1 MNWKKPTSAP
11 YWPRPELWTR
21 RPKRWASML
30 RPCIANAS
38 STTCEQHPMKLA
50 MKLRTRLFLSISAL
64 ITVALLGL
72 LLGLVSVMQMA
83 KSQEALIKHNFV
95 TLDLGLKLRQNL
107 GDQLV
112 MMLNEQPDRNALQQ
126 AQEQF
131 RELLAQGVE
140 HDAQNS
146 IDTGFDQAR
155 VDYQQ
160 FLQTYQQNR
169 DGAPSLRDDAA
180 LSDSFNKLRNGLL
193 AAHKQALTNINEA
206 ESNSRER
213 ALWVAALLGLV
224 GIAVLGIGFITA
236 HGIARRFGAPIE
248 ALAKAADNIGQGN
261 FEVTLPISSA
271 AEMNLLTRRFGIMAE
286 ALRQHQ
292 ATNIDELL
300 AGQQRLQAVLDSIDD
315 GLLMI
320 DRQGRLEHLNPV
332 AQRQLGWDEDRLGQG
347 LGEALQRPELD
358 EQLYLTLRGGTLDR
372 APDDLSVEVDGE
384 TRLLTYSLTPV
395 SHTKGHIL
403 GAVMVLHDVT
413 EQRAFERVRSE
424 FVLRASHELRTP
436 VTGMHMA
443 FGLLQERVH
452 FPTESREADLL
463 NTVNEEMQ
471 RLMQLINDLL
481 NFSRYQNGLQKL
493 TLGPCDVSEMLNN
506 ARQRFADQ
514 AEEQNIVIVVEIQEP
529 LPHLHADHTQLD
541 RVLDN
546 LLDNALRHTPQ
557 NGLIRLQA
565 RRHGERVIISVE
577 DNGEGIAYGQQG
589 RIFEP
594 FVQVGRKKGGAGL
607 GLALCKEIVQLH
619 GGRMGVY
626 SRPTQGTQFY
636 MALPL

>member
-1 MNWKKPTSAP
+1 
-11 YWPRPELWTR
+11 
-21 RPKRWASML
+21 
-30 RPCIANAS
+30 
-38 STTCEQHPMKLA
+38 MKLA

-83 KSQEALIKHNFV
+83 GSQDAVVRSNFV
-95 TLDLGLKLRQNL
+95 SLDLGLKLRQTL

-112 MMLNEQPDRNALQQ
+112 LMLSEKPDPAAFEASKQHYFQLLDEGIAHEQVGDAVQYGFSQ
-126 AQEQF
+126 AKK
-131 RELLAQGVE
+131 
-140 HDAQNS
+140 
-146 IDTGFDQAR
+146 
-155 VDYQQ
+155 DYLS
-160 FLQTYQQNR
+160 FLQ
-169 DGAPSLRDDAA
+169 AF
-180 LSDSFNKLRNGLL
+180 SDSRGPTHVLSGNQVLTEKFNALRNGLITE
-193 AAHKQALTNINEA
+193 HKRALDNINNTQRKA
-206 ESNSRER
+206 RDR
-213 ALWVAALLGLV
+213 ALLIAGLLGFV
-224 GIAVLGIGFITA
+224 GLAVLIIGFITA

-248 ALAKAADNIGQGN
+248 ALAQAADNIGQGN

-286 ALRQHQ
+286 ALREHQ
-292 ATNIDELL
+292 ATNVDELL

-320 DRQGRLEHLNPV
+320 DRQGHLEHLNPV
-332 AQRQLGWDEDRLGQG
+332 AQRQLGWDSDRLGQG
-347 LGEALQRPELD
+347 LGSALERPELD
-358 EQLYLTLRGGTLDR
+358 EQLQLVLRGGTLER
-372 APDDLSVEVDGE
+372 APEDLAIEVDGE
-384 TRLLTYSLTPV
+384 SRLLTYSLTPV
-395 SHTKGHIL
+395 SHTQGHIL

-443 FGLLQERVH
+443 FGLFRERAK
-452 FPTESREADLL
+452 FPEDSREADLL
-463 NTVNEEMQ
+463 DTVNEEMQ

-493 TLGPCDVSEMLNN
+493 TLAPCSIEDLLAQAKDRFAATAAEKGIDLLVEVQGPLP
-506 ARQRFADQ
+506 RLQADQ
-514 AEEQNIVIVVEIQEP
+514 A
-529 LPHLHADHTQLD
+529 QLD

-546 LLDNALRHTPQ
+546 LIDNAMRHTAADGQ
-557 NGLIRLQA
+557 IRLQA

-626 SRPTQGTQFY
+626 SRPGQGTQFY
-636 MALPL
+636 MALAV

>member
-1 MNWKKPTSAP
+1 
-11 YWPRPELWTR
+11 
-21 RPKRWASML
+21 
-30 RPCIANAS
+30 
-38 STTCEQHPMKLA
+38 MKLA

>member
-1 MNWKKPTSAP
+1 
-11 YWPRPELWTR
+11 
-21 RPKRWASML
+21 
-30 RPCIANAS
+30 
-38 STTCEQHPMKLA
+38 MKLA

-83 KSQEALIKHNFV
+83 KTQEALIRNNFI
-95 TLDLGLKLRQNL
+95 TLDLGLKLRQTL
-107 GDQLV
+107 GDQLLI
-112 MMLNEQPDRNALQQ
+112 MLNHNPDRTALDDSR
-126 AQEQF
+126 QEYLA
-131 RELLAQGVE
+131 LLEQGIE
-140 HDAQNS
+140 HERQNNVRN
-146 IDTGFDQAR
+146 GFTQAR
-155 VDYQQ
+155 DDYQR
-160 FLQTYQQNR
+160 FFEAFER
-169 DGAPSLRDDAA
+169 ADGTPAGVNGNTELTHR
-180 LSDSFNKLRNGLL
+180 FNTLRNGLIGE
-193 AAHKQALTNINEA
+193 HKQALDNINDIEHQA
-206 ESNSRER
+206 RNR
-213 ALWVAALLGLV
+213 ALLIAGLLGLV
-224 GIAVLGIGFITA
+224 GLAVLIIGFITA
-236 HGIARRFGAPIE
+236 HGIARRFGGPIE

-261 FEVTLPISSA
+261 FDVTLPLSAA
-271 AEMNLLTRRFGIMAE
+271 AEMNLLTRRFGIMAQ
-286 ALRQHQ
+286 ALREHQ

-300 AGQQRLQAVLDSIDD
+300 AGQQRLQSVLDSIDD

-320 DRQGRLEHLNPV
+320 DRQGHLEHLNPV
-332 AQRQLGWDEDRLGQG
+332 AQRQLGWDDECLGQG
-347 LGEALQRPELD
+347 LGSALQRPELD
-358 EQLYLTLRGGTLDR
+358 EQLQLVLRGGTLER
-372 APDDLSVEVDGE
+372 APEDLSVEVDGE
-384 TRLLTYSLTPV
+384 SRLLTYSLTPV
-395 SHTKGHIL
+395 SHPQGHIL

-443 FGLLQERVH
+443 FGLLQERLR
-452 FPTESREADLL
+452 FPEESREADLL

-493 TLGPCDVSEMLNN
+493 TLAPCTLEELLEQ
-506 ARQRFADQ
+506 ARNRFIGTATAQGIELRVELQ
-514 AEEQNIVIVVEIQEP
+514 AP
-529 LPHLHADHTQLD
+529 LPRLHADRMQLE

-546 LLDNALRHTPQ
+546 LIDNALRHTAKG
-557 NGLIRLQA
+557 GLIRLQA

-626 SRPTQGTQFY
+626 SRPGQGTQFY
-636 MALPL
+636 LALPL

>member
-1 MNWKKPTSAP
+1 
-11 YWPRPELWTR
+11 
-21 RPKRWASML
+21 
-30 RPCIANAS
+30 
-38 STTCEQHPMKLA
+38 MKLA

-72 LLGLVSVMQMA
+72 VLGLVSVMQMA
-83 KSQEALIKHNFV
+83 KTQESLIRSNFV
-95 TLDLGLKLRQNL
+95 TLELGLKLRQSL
-107 GDQLV
+107 GDQLM
-112 MMLNEQPDRNALQQ
+112 MMLEKRPDPAALQASKQ
-126 AQEQF
+126 QYFDLLDQGIAHEQ
-131 RELLAQGVE
+131 RDGLT
-140 HDAQNS
+140 H
-146 IDTGFDQAR
+146 GFSQAR
-155 VDYQQ
+155 DDYQHL
-160 FLQTYQQNR
+160 LQAFDEFQQNPPVP
-169 DGAPSLRDDAA
+169 GSKEKLTET
-180 LSDSFNKLRNGLL
+180 FNTLRNGLIVH
-193 AAHKQALTNINEA
+193 HKQALENISTSEHR
-206 ESNSRER
+206 SRER
-213 ALWVAALLGLV
+213 ALLIASLLGLV
-224 GIAVLGIGFITA
+224 GLAVLIIGFVTA
-236 HGIARRFGAPIE
+236 HGIARRFGGPIE
-248 ALAKAADNIGQGN
+248 ALAKAADKIGQGD

-271 AEMNLLTRRFGIMAE
+271 AEMNQLTRRFGIMAE

-292 ATNIDELL
+292 ATNVDELL

-320 DRQGRLEHLNPV
+320 DREGHLEHLNPV
-332 AQRQLGWDEDRLGQG
+332 AQRQLGWDEERLGQG
-347 LGEALQRPELD
+347 LGEALGRPEMD
-358 EQLYLTLRGGTLDR
+358 EQLHLVLRGGNLER
-372 APDDLSVEVDGE
+372 APEDLEVEVEGE
-384 TRLLTYSLTPV
+384 LRLLTYSLTPV
-395 SHTKGHIL
+395 SHTQGHIL

-443 FGLLQERVH
+443 FGLFRERAK
-452 FPTESREADLL
+452 FPAESREADLL
-463 NTVNEEMQ
+463 DTVNEEMQ

-493 TLGPCDVSEMLNN
+493 TLGPCDVTDLLEH
-506 ARQRFADQ
+506 ARARFAEPAGAQGIELMVEVQSDLPRLYADQ
-514 AEEQNIVIVVEIQEP
+514 A
-529 LPHLHADHTQLD
+529 QLE

-546 LLDNALRHTPQ
+546 LLGNAMRHTAERGQ
-557 NGLIRLQA
+557 IRLQA

-626 SRPTQGTQFY
+626 SRPGQGTQFY

>member
-1 MNWKKPTSAP
+1 
-11 YWPRPELWTR
+11 
-21 RPKRWASML
+21 
-30 RPCIANAS
+30 
-38 STTCEQHPMKLA
+38 MKLA
-50 MKLRTRLFLSISAL
+50 MKLRTRLFFSISAL

-72 LLGLVSVMQMA
+72 VLGLVSVMQMA
-83 KSQEALIKHNFV
+83 SSQESLIQQNFV
-95 TLDLGLKLRQNL
+95 TLDTGLKLRQNL

-112 MMLNEQPDRNALQQ
+112 MMLNETPNAERLGKLQD
-126 AQEQF
+126 QF
-131 RELLAQGVE
+131 RVLLEQGVE
-140 HDAQNS
+140 NDERNNV
-146 IDTGFDQAR
+146 DNGFHEAR
-155 VDYQQ
+155 ADYQKFVDAYEASRQ
-160 FLQTYQQNR
+160 SARSMR
-169 DGAPSLRDDAA
+169 DNTELTEA
-180 LSDSFNKLRNGLL
+180 FNNLRNNLL
-193 AAHKQALTNINEA
+193 VAHRQSLDNISKVEIH
-206 ESNSRER
+206 SRER
-213 ALWVAALLGLV
+213 ALWVAGLLGLV
-224 GIAVLGIGFITA
+224 GIAVLCIGFITA

-248 ALAKAADNIGQGN
+248 ALAKAADSIGKGN
-261 FEVTLPISSA
+261 FEVTLPIASG

-292 ATNIDELL
+292 VTNVDELL

-332 AQRQLGWDEDRLGQG
+332 AQRQLGWEEPKLGQG
-347 LGEALQRPELD
+347 LGAALERPELD
-358 EQLYLTLRGGTLDR
+358 EQLYLTLRGGTLER
-372 APDDLSVEVDGE
+372 APEDLSIEVDGE
-384 TRLLTYSLTPV
+384 SRLLTYSLTPV

-443 FGLLQERVH
+443 FGLFRERSK
-452 FPTESREADLL
+452 FPPDSRESDLL
-463 NTVNEEMQ
+463 DTVNEEMQ

-493 TLGPCDVSEMLNN
+493 TLAPVSIEDMLEE
-506 ARQRFADQ
+506 ARQRFEEKAH
-514 AEEQNIVIVVEIQEP
+514 EQNIVLSIETQEP
-529 LPHLHADHTQLD
+529 LPRLHADRAQLE

-546 LLDNALRHTPQ
+546 LMDNALRHTPE

-626 SRPTQGTQFY
+626 SRPGQGTQFY

>member
-1 MNWKKPTSAP
+1 
-11 YWPRPELWTR
+11 
-21 RPKRWASML
+21 
-30 RPCIANAS
+30 
-38 STTCEQHPMKLA
+38 MKLA

-64 ITVALLGL
+64 MTVALLGL

-83 KSQEALIKHNFV
+83 KSQEALIQKNFV
-95 TLDLGLKLRQNL
+95 ALDLSLKLRQNL
-107 GDQLV
+107 GDQLIL
-112 MMLNEQPDRNALQQ
+112 MSSDHPDQGAIAQASQQ
-126 AQEQF
+126 FED
-131 RELLAQGVE
+131 LLAQGVE
-140 HDAQNS
+140 HDAQNNVQA
-146 IDTGFDQAR
+146 GFEKTRLDYQVFVKDFNQLQTQDGKLRDNVILMGSFNDLR
-155 VDYQQ
+155 VD
-160 FLQTYQQNR
+160 LIN
-169 DGAPSLRDDAA
+169 
-180 LSDSFNKLRNGLL
+180 
-193 AAHKQALTNINEA
+193 AHKQALDNISQTQ
-206 ESNSRER
+206 ESAHQH
-213 ALWVAALLGLV
+213 ALWVAGLLGLV
-224 GIAVLGIGFITA
+224 GIAVLCIGFITA

-248 ALAKAADNIGQGN
+248 ALAQAADHIGQGN

-332 AQRQLGWDEDRLGQG
+332 AQRQLGWDENRLGQG
-347 LGEALQRPELD
+347 LGTALQRPELD
-358 EQLYLTLRGGTLDR
+358 EQLYLTLRGASLER
-372 APDDLSVEVDGE
+372 APEDLSIEVDGE
-384 TRLLTYSLTPV
+384 SRLLTYSLTPV

-443 FGLLQERVH
+443 FGLFRERAH
-452 FPTESREADLL
+452 FAPDSREADLL
-463 NTVNEEMQ
+463 DTVNEEMQ

-493 TLGPCDVSEMLNN
+493 TLAPCAIDTLLEQ
-506 ARQRFADQ
+506 ARQRFNEQ
-514 AEEQNIVIVVEIQEP
+514 AEEQNIVLLVEMQDP
-529 LPHLHADHTQLD
+529 LPHLHADHAQLD

-546 LLDNALRHTPQ
+546 LLDNALRHTPK

-565 RRHGERVIISVE
+565 RRHGERVIVSVE

-619 GGRMGVY
+619 GGRIGVY
-626 SRPTQGTQFY
+626 SRPGQGTQFY

>member
-1 MNWKKPTSAP
+1 
-11 YWPRPELWTR
+11 
-21 RPKRWASML
+21 
-30 RPCIANAS
+30 
-38 STTCEQHPMKLA
+38 MKLA

-83 KSQEALIKHNFV
+83 GNQEALVRNNLV
-95 TLDLGLKLRQNL
+95 TLDLGIKLRQTL

-112 MMLNEQPDRNALQQ
+112 IMLSERPDSQ
-126 AQEQF
+126 AFEASKQRYF
-131 RELLAQGVE
+131 ELLDQGIAREPEGLGNEYGFKKAKADYLSFVRAYE
-140 HDAQNS
+140 VS
-146 IDTGFDQAR
+146 PDTTHVLYGNDELTER
-155 VDYQQ
+155 
-160 FLQTYQQNR
+160 
-169 DGAPSLRDDAA
+169 
-180 LSDSFNKLRNGLL
+180 FNALRNGL
-193 AAHKQALTNINEA
+193 INEHKRA
-206 ESNSRER
+206 LDNIGTTERKARER
-213 ALWVAALLGLV
+213 ALLVAGLLGLV
-224 GIAVLGIGFITA
+224 GLAVLIIGFITA
-236 HGIARRFGAPIE
+236 HAIARRFGEPIE

-261 FEVTLPISSA
+261 FDVMLPVSSA
-271 AEMNLLTRRFGIMAE
+271 VELNQLTRRFGIMAE
-286 ALRQHQ
+286 ALREHQ

-320 DRQGRLEHLNPV
+320 DRQGHLEHLNPV
-332 AQRQLGWDEDRLGQG
+332 AQRQLGWDSDRLGQG
-347 LGEALQRPELD
+347 LGAALERPELD
-358 EQLYLTLRGGTLDR
+358 QQLQLVLRGGTLER
-372 APDDLSVEVDGE
+372 APEDLSMEVDGE

-395 SHTKGHIL
+395 SHTQGHIL

-443 FGLLQERVH
+443 FGLFRERAH
-452 FPTESREADLL
+452 FPQDSREADLL
-463 NTVNEEMQ
+463 DTVNEEMQ

-493 TLGPCDVSEMLNN
+493 TLAPCSIEDLLEQAQL
-506 ARQRFADQ
+506 RFASAAAEKDIELLIEVQ
-514 AEEQNIVIVVEIQEP
+514 AP
-529 LPHLHADHTQLD
+529 LPRLQADQPQLE

-546 LLDNALRHTPQ
+546 LIDNALRHTAVG
-557 NGLIRLQA
+557 GLIRLQA
-565 RRHGERVIISVE
+565 RRHGDRVIISVE

-626 SRPTQGTQFY
+626 SRPGQGTQFY
-636 MALPL
+636 MALSV

>member
-1 MNWKKPTSAP
+1 
-11 YWPRPELWTR
+11 
-21 RPKRWASML
+21 
-30 RPCIANAS
+30 
-38 STTCEQHPMKLA
+38 MKLA
-50 MKLRTRLFLSISAL
+50 IKLRTRLFFSISAL

-83 KSQEALIKHNFV
+83 QSQESLIQQNFT
-95 TLDLGLKLRQNL
+95 TLDTGLKLRQNL

-112 MMLNEQPDRNALQQ
+112 MMLNETPDATRLGKL
-126 AQEQF
+126 QEQF
-131 RELLAQGVE
+131 QVLLEEGVE
-140 HDAQNS
+140 NDEKNRV
-146 IDTGFDQAR
+146 DNGFHAAKE
-155 VDYQQ
+155 DYQQ
-160 FLQTYQQNR
+160 FLDAYEKSRQSAR
-169 DGAPSLRDDAA
+169 LLRDNSELTKA
-180 LSDSFNKLRNGLL
+180 FNNLRNNLL
-193 AAHKQALTNINEA
+193 TAHRKSLDNISEVQAH
-206 ESNSRER
+206 SRDR
-213 ALWVAALLGLV
+213 ALWVAGLLGLV
-224 GIAVLGIGFITA
+224 GLAVLCIGFITA
-236 HGIARRFGAPIE
+236 HGIARRFGTPIE
-248 ALAKAADNIGQGN
+248 ALVKAADNIGKGN
-261 FEVTLPISSA
+261 FEVTLPISGA
-271 AEMNLLTRRFGIMAE
+271 AEMNQLTRRFGIMAE

-292 ATNIDELL
+292 ATNVDELL

-332 AQRQLGWDEDRLGQG
+332 AQRQLGWDEPRLGQG

-358 EQLYLTLRGGTLDR
+358 EQLYLTLRGGILER
-372 APDDLSVEVDGE
+372 APEDLSIEVDGE
-384 TRLLTYSLTPV
+384 SRLLTYSLTPV

-443 FGLLQERVH
+443 FGLFRERAK
-452 FPTESREADLL
+452 FPEDSRESDLL
-463 NTVNEEMQ
+463 DTVNEEMQ

-493 TLGPCDVSEMLNN
+493 TLAPVNIEEVLEQ
-506 ARQRFADQ
+506 ARQRFDAKAHEQDIILSIEAPEPLPRLHADQ
-514 AEEQNIVIVVEIQEP
+514 A
-529 LPHLHADHTQLD
+529 QLE

-546 LLDNALRHTPQ
+546 LLDNALRHTPEK
-557 NGLIRLQA
+557 GLIRLQA

-626 SRPTQGTQFY
+626 SRPGQGTQFY

>member
-1 MNWKKPTSAP
+1 
-11 YWPRPELWTR
+11 
-21 RPKRWASML
+21 
-30 RPCIANAS
+30 
-38 STTCEQHPMKLA
+38 MKLA
-50 MKLRTRLFLSISAL
+50 MTLRTRLFLSISAL

-83 KSQEALIKHNFV
+83 KTQESLIRSNFI
-95 TLDLGLKLRQNL
+95 TLDLGLKLRQTL
-107 GDQLV
+107 GDQL
-112 MMLNEQPDRNALQQ
+112 MLMLD
-126 AQEQF
+126 
-131 RELLAQGVE
+131 
-140 HDAQNS
+140 
-146 IDTGFDQAR
+146 DTPDQAALDASKKR
-155 VDYQQ
+155 YMALLEDGIEHEHKDATTSGFTQAKVDYLS
-160 FLQTYQQNR
+160 FLKAFDANEKA
-169 DGAPSLRDDAA
+169 APALRNNDE
-180 LSDSFNKLRNGLL
+180 LTERFNVLRNGLI
-193 AAHKQALTNINEA
+193 AEHKKALENINDTEHK
-206 ESNSRER
+206 SRER
-213 ALWVAALLGLV
+213 ALLIAGLLGFV
-224 GIAVLGIGFITA
+224 GLAVLIIGFVTA
-236 HGIARRFGAPIE
+236 HGIARRFGGPIE
-248 ALAKAADNIGQGN
+248 ALAKAADKIGQGN

-292 ATNIDELL
+292 ATNVDELL

-332 AQRQLGWDEDRLGQG
+332 AQRQLGWDENRLGQG
-347 LGEALQRPELD
+347 LGEALGRPELD
-358 EQLYLTLRGGTLDR
+358 EQLQLVLRGGNLER
-372 APDDLSVEVDGE
+372 APEDLEVEVEGE
-384 TRLLTYSLTPV
+384 LRLLTYSLTPV
-395 SHTKGHIL
+395 SHTQGHIL

-443 FGLLQERVH
+443 FGLFQERAK
-452 FPTESREADLL
+452 FPPESREADLL
-463 NTVNEEMQ
+463 STVNEEMQ

-493 TLGPCDVSEMLNN
+493 TLAPCDIADLLDH
-506 ARQRFADQ
+506 ARARFAEQ
-514 AEEQNIVIVVEIQEP
+514 ANAQNIELLVEEQSQ
-529 LPHLHADHTQLD
+529 LPRLHADQVQLE

-546 LLDNALRHTPQ
+546 LLGNALRHTAEGGQ
-557 NGLIRLQA
+557 IRLQA
-565 RRHGERVIISVE
+565 RRHGERVIVSVE

-626 SRPTQGTQFY
+626 SRPGQGTQFY

>member
-1 MNWKKPTSAP
+1 
-11 YWPRPELWTR
+11 
-21 RPKRWASML
+21 
-30 RPCIANAS
+30 
-38 STTCEQHPMKLA
+38 MKLA

-72 LLGLVSVMQMA
+72 ILGLVSVMQMA
-83 KSQEALIKHNFV
+83 KTQESLIRANFV
-95 TLDLGLKLRQNL
+95 TLDLGVKLRQSL
-107 GDQLV
+107 GDQLM
-112 MMLNEQPDRNALQQ
+112 MMLEQRPDPAALQASKQ
-126 AQEQF
+126 HYF
-131 RELLAQGVE
+131 ELLDQGIAHE
-140 HDAQNS
+140 QRDGLTHGFSQARKDYEKLLQA
-146 IDTGFDQAR
+146 FDQS
-155 VDYQQ
+155 
-160 FLQTYQQNR
+160 QQN
-169 DGAPSLRDDAA
+169 PSLPGSKEK
-180 LSDSFNKLRNGLL
+180 LTETFNNLRNGLILHHKL
-193 AAHKQALTNINEA
+193 ALENISTSEHR
-206 ESNSRER
+206 SRER
-213 ALWVAALLGLV
+213 ALLIASLLGLV
-224 GIAVLGIGFITA
+224 GLAVLIIGFVTA
-236 HGIARRFGAPIE
+236 HGIARRFGGPIE
-248 ALAKAADNIGQGN
+248 ALAKAADKIGQGD

-271 AEMNLLTRRFGIMAE
+271 AEMNQLTRRFGIMAQ

-292 ATNIDELL
+292 ATNVDELL

-320 DRQGRLEHLNPV
+320 DRQGHLEHLNPV
-332 AQRQLGWDEDRLGQG
+332 AQRQLGWDEERLGQG
-347 LGEALQRPELD
+347 LGEALGRPEMD
-358 EQLYLTLRGGTLDR
+358 EQLHLVLRGGNLER
-372 APDDLSVEVDGE
+372 APDDLEVEVEGE
-384 TRLLTYSLTPV
+384 LRLLTYSLTPV
-395 SHTKGHIL
+395 SHTQGHIL

-443 FGLLQERVH
+443 FGLFRERAK
-452 FPTESREADLL
+452 FPAESREADLL
-463 NTVNEEMQ
+463 DTVNEEMQ

-493 TLGPCDVSEMLNN
+493 TLGPCDVTGLLEN
-506 ARQRFADQ
+506 ARARFAEQANAQRIELLVEAQSDLPRLYADQ
-514 AEEQNIVIVVEIQEP
+514 A
-529 LPHLHADHTQLD
+529 QLE

-546 LLDNALRHTPQ
+546 LLGNALRHTAEDGQ
-557 NGLIRLQA
+557 IRLQA

-626 SRPTQGTQFY
+626 SRPGQGTQFY

>member
-1 MNWKKPTSAP
+1 
-11 YWPRPELWTR
+11 
-21 RPKRWASML
+21 
-30 RPCIANAS
+30 
-38 STTCEQHPMKLA
+38 MKLA

-83 KSQEALIKHNFV
+83 GSQEALVRSNFV
-95 TLDLGLKLRQNL
+95 TLDLGLKLRQTL
-107 GDQLV
+107 GDQLMIMV
-112 MMLNEQPDRNALQQ
+112 NEKPDPAGFEASRQHYLQLLDEGIALEQSGNGGQYGFKQ
-126 AQEQF
+126 AK
-131 RELLAQGVE
+131 
-140 HDAQNS
+140 
-146 IDTGFDQAR
+146 
-155 VDYQQ
+155 VDYLEFVQAYGQ
-160 FLQTYQQNR
+160 ATEPTKVLS
-169 DGAPSLRDDAA
+169 GSEA
-180 LSDSFNKLRNGLL
+180 LTEKFNTLRNGLL
-193 AAHKQALTNINEA
+193 SEHKRALDDINSTERQ
-206 ESNSRER
+206 SRER
-213 ALWVAALLGLV
+213 ALLVAGLLGLV
-224 GIAVLGIGFITA
+224 GLAVLIIGFVTA
-236 HGIARRFGAPIE
+236 HAIARRFGGPIE
-248 ALAKAADNIGQGN
+248 ALAQAADNIGQGN
-261 FEVTLPISSA
+261 FEVTLPVSSA
-271 AEMNLLTRRFGIMAE
+271 VELNLLTKRFGIMAE
-286 ALRQHQ
+286 ALREHQ

-320 DRQGRLEHLNPV
+320 DRDGHLEHLNPV
-332 AQRQLGWDEDRLGQG
+332 AQRQLGWDTDRLGQG
-347 LGEALQRPELD
+347 LGAALERPELD
-358 EQLYLTLRGGTLDR
+358 EQLQLVLRGGTLER
-372 APDDLSVEVDGE
+372 APEDLSIEVDGE
-384 TRLLTYSLTPV
+384 SRLLTYSLTPV
-395 SHTKGHIL
+395 IHTQGHIL

-443 FGLLQERVH
+443 FGLFRERAK
-452 FPTESREADLL
+452 FPQDSREADLL
-463 NTVNEEMQ
+463 DTVNEEMQ

-493 TLGPCDVSEMLNN
+493 TLAPCSIEELL
-506 ARQRFADQ
+506 AQAHARFAE
-514 AEEQNIVIVVEIQEP
+514 AATEQGIELRIEVQGP
-529 LPHLHADHTQLD
+529 LPRLQADQPQLD

-546 LLDNALRHTPQ
+546 LIDNALRHTARE
-557 NGLIRLQA
+557 GLIRLQA

-626 SRPTQGTQFY
+626 SRPGQGTQFY
-636 MALPL
+636 MALAV